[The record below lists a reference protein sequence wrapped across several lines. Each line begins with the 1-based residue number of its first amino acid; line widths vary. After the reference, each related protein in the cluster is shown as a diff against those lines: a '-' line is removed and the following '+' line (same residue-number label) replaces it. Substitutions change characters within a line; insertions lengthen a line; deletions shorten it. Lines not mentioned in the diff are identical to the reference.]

1 MLKQGGIITEEQKAS
16 DMHAYY
22 GFGEVELDHL
32 TAISDL
38 AAECPDVTFPSGDK
52 NREDVNAAIG
62 QVLTFHPEA
71 HRKKFWIY
79 INPVDFANPAP
90 AYQTLTIGFRK
101 ENATKSSAR
110 TKDGVRYYYDTDWVV
125 VDDIKMSY
133 MGLAPAFLYEDET
146 SLDYLVYDANLIDE
160 QPSASPDFHYSGGLS
175 LAQTMKKGQWNSFSM
190 PIPLTG
196 EQVRYAFG
204 EEAHLLELVGIGSL
218 SQNVNVIDFRSVEL
232 KPIDPETHVV
242 VPGKFYMLKPTIDP
256 ITGED
261 PLGRIK
267 NYYNLG
273 RNYFSVNP
281 EPESNYQH
289 FKLDA
294 NTVKANYSVLSI
306 DGSNDGTAYVSY
318 VMTPFFSSFAIDANG
333 YNTVSAPGGLFVPK
347 GGYAV
352 SGGTIYE
359 LNRDT
364 PIKGFRGWI
373 VLSHSIF
380 DDVPSSSTPGLRF
393 SIDGNLGDDVTG
405 LSEQLLVPINLS
417 EDTSVYDLMGRKVG
431 TVGTSLPKGFY
442 IVQGKKFYVK

>member
-1 MLKQGGIITEEQKAS
+1 
-16 DMHAYY
+16 
-22 GFGEVELDHL
+22 
-32 TAISDL
+32 
-38 AAECPDVTFPSGDK
+38 
-52 NREDVNAAIG
+52 
-62 QVLTFHPEA
+62 
-71 HRKKFWIY
+71 
-79 INPVDFANPAP
+79 
-90 AYQTLTIGFRK
+90 
-101 ENATKSSAR
+101 
-110 TKDGVRYYYDTDWVV
+110 
-125 VDDIKMSY
+125 
-133 MGLAPAFLYEDET
+133 
-146 SLDYLVYDANLIDE
+146 
-160 QPSASPDFHYSGGLS
+160 
-175 LAQTMKKGQWNSFSM
+175 M

-218 SQNVNVIDFRSVEL
+218 SQNVNVIDFRTVEL

-273 RNYFSVNP
+273 RNYFSVNL

-306 DGSNDGTAYVSY
+306 DGSNDGTAYVTY
-318 VMTPFFSSFAIDANG
+318 VMTPSFSSFAIDANG
-333 YNTVSAPGGLFVPK
+333 YNTVSALDGLFVPK

-405 LSEQLLVPINLS
+405 ISEQLLVPINLS

-431 TVGTSLPKGFY
+431 TVGKGVY